1 MRCINPIEAKFI
13 DNAAG
18 IRVKFR
24 LAGVSK
30 SNQFCNKSYNFTSN
44 IFQDK
49 FPPTIYY
56 KIFTHRPIQVFFR
69 KIKIR

>member
-44 IFQDK
+44 IF
-49 FPPTIYY
+49 
-56 KIFTHRPIQVFFR
+56 
-69 KIKIR
+69 